1 MFLIVYSEL
10 KDSDISE
17 LIRMVGVVHKKAN
30 SEIVP
35 ILKKLQKDKNIE
47 LTEKE
52 EETLDTWSKPI
63 ENLEK
68 RDTYKAA
75 KPFIWIVR
83 NWFER

>member
-1 MFLIVYSEL
+1 VYSEL

-35 ILKKLQKDKNIE
+35 ILGKLQKDKKIE

-52 EETLDTWSKPI
+52 EETLDKWSKI
-63 ENLEK
+63 EDLEK
-68 RDTYKAA
+68 DDKYKAA
-75 KPFIWIVR
+75 KPFVWIIR
-83 NWFER
+83 KWFER